1 MAAPVRVLMV
11 CMGNICRSPTAEAVL
26 RHKLGLAG
34 LGDWVEVDSAGT
46 HGHFHAGEAPD
57 PRAVKQAAARGY
69 DLSKLRAR
77 RVLAQDFDR
86 FHWILGMD
94 QDNLVH
100 LRGAAPAGFG
110 GRLGLLL
117 EHSPQFAGV
126 LEVPDP
132 YYGATAGFDRVLDLV
147 EDACDGLVERL
158 LREGNFVRQA

>member
-86 FHWILGMD
+86 FQDRKSTRLNSSHEWISRMPSS
-94 QDNLVH
+94 
-100 LRGAAPAGFG
+100 A
-110 GRLGLLL
+110 
-117 EHSPQFAGV
+117 
-126 LEVPDP
+126 
-132 YYGATAGFDRVLDLV
+132 
-147 EDACDGLVERL
+147 
-158 LREGNFVRQA
+158 